1 MKSFTVAAGK
11 SLRTT
16 STLGMRDM
24 IATGSKPAGS

>member
-1 MKSFTVAAGK
+1 MKFATVRAGK

-24 IATGSKPAGS
+24 IAIGSKPAGS